1 MRKTILSAFLF
12 LTLTATSRA
21 EVYIVK
27 KGDTLTT
34 IAQKLGLP
42 LEKLKYAN
50 PGIKSTDL
58 SIGQKILIPQI
69 KTTTSN
75 SQTASNV
82 ITSKVYIVQKGDNAF
97 NISKKLGCSLDQ
109 LKNLNPNINLSNLNV
124 GDRIIVPN
132 NTKIVSNTQLT
143 NIYIVK
149 SGDTASTIAN
159 KYNVSL
165 SELEKLNPQLNLS
178 NINIG
183 DRIILPNNVLNDIK
197 NTQIAAQKK
206 TFKNENFYTV
216 EPGDTLTAI
225 SQKTG
230 INMNIIKS
238 LNPSIDW
245 SNLQIGEEI
254 VLRPSLQK
262 EQTKLSNNDI
272 YPKENQDINYIKYT
286 VTPGDTLFSIAKT
299 FSTTINELKKINSLT
314 SNNLSIGQ
322 TILVPPKIMA
332 IKSMQNNNS
341 SNKTP
346 TYQAKNNTDQQQNN
360 DQSVALDNSETN
372 NYSLYLDHYTVQ
384 KGDTLYQIAKKFNI
398 SVDDIVALNNL
409 PNKEITVGEILL
421 IPNNNNNKNIAS
433 IQKNYSTSEYSLI
446 NKENPLSERL
456 IKYAK
461 LFVGTPYQWGGTNL
475 ETGVDCSGF
484 VQDVFA
490 KFHIDLPRTSSEQ
503 FNVGKPVSLSDIKPG
518 DLLFFQTYPGTYP
531 SHVGIYI
538 GDDKFISAL
547 NQNTGVVISP
557 LDGYFLKRFVGARRV
572 LPSNQKFNDNTGNR
586 SG

>member
-322 TILVPPKIMA
+322 TILVPPKIIA

-421 IPNNNNNKNIAS
+421 IPNNNKNIAS

-456 IKYAK
+456 VKYAK

>member
-341 SNKTP
+341 SNETP

-421 IPNNNNNKNIAS
+421 IPNNNKNIAS

-446 NKENPLSERL
+446 NKENP
-456 IKYAK
+456 
-461 LFVGTPYQWGGTNL
+461 
-475 ETGVDCSGF
+475 
-484 VQDVFA
+484 
-490 KFHIDLPRTSSEQ
+490 
-503 FNVGKPVSLSDIKPG
+503 
-518 DLLFFQTYPGTYP
+518 
-531 SHVGIYI
+531 
-538 GDDKFISAL
+538 
-547 NQNTGVVISP
+547 
-557 LDGYFLKRFVGARRV
+557 
-572 LPSNQKFNDNTGNR
+572 
-586 SG
+586 

>member
-341 SNKTP
+341 SNETP

-421 IPNNNNNKNIAS
+421 IPNNNNKNIAS

>member
-183 DRIILPNNVLNDIK
+183 DRIILPNNVLNGIK

-421 IPNNNNNKNIAS
+421 IPNNNNKNIAT

>member
-206 TFKNENFYTV
+206 TFKNKNFYTV

-341 SNKTP
+341 SNETP
-346 TYQAKNNTDQQQNN
+346 IYQAKNNTDQQQNN

>member
-421 IPNNNNNKNIAS
+421 IPNNNNKNIAS

>member
-1 MRKTILSAFLF
+1 MRKTILYAFLF

-216 EPGDTLTAI
+216 EPWDTLTAI

-341 SNKTP
+341 SNETP

-421 IPNNNNNKNIAS
+421 IPNNNNKNIAS